1 MGKALKERK
10 GSSKSA
16 ILKYILANYKVGDEK
31 KASVRVKLALRKL
44 GAGGKLLQVKGTGAS
59 GSFKLPK
66 VEKVAKKPKKV
77 AKKAAK
83 KPAKKAA
90 KKPAA
95 KKAAKKPAKKA
106 AKKPAK
112 AKKPAAKKAA
122 KKPAAKKAAKK
133 PAAKKGCKE
142 TSCQEVKLLL

>member
-90 KKPAA
+90 KKPA
-95 KKAAKKPAKKA
+95 
-106 AKKPAK
+106 K

-122 KKPAAKKAAKK
+122 KKPAGKKAAKK
-133 PAAKKGCKE
+133 PAAKKAK
-142 TSCQEVKLLL
+142 K

>member
-66 VEKVAKKPKKV
+66 IEKVAKKPKKV

-90 KKPAA
+90 KKPT
-95 KKAAKKPAKKA
+95 AKKA

>member
-1 MGKALKERK
+1 MILAAIKALNERK

-16 ILKYILANYKVGDEK
+16 ILKYILANYTVGDKK

-95 KKAAKKPAKKA
+95 KKAAKKPAKT
-106 AKKPAK
+106 
-112 AKKPAAKKAA
+112 KKPAAKKAA
-122 KKPAAKKAAKK
+122 KKPAAKKPAKKAAKK
-133 PAAKKGCKE
+133 PAK
-142 TSCQEVKLLL
+142 